1 MTLAIVFVT
10 LLVLIICRSIL
21 IYIISYF
28 SNVVLAE
35 VGSAIYSQKLNEP
48 FLKFI
53 SKSSDEIISLISA
66 KLLQIYGVITG
77 ILLLLTS
84 LILLISIIGILLFI
98 DFKLT
103 IISMSVFGL
112 LYVSVILIFRKTL
125 LKNSEIISQNQTL
138 MVKSLQK

>member
-1 MTLAIVFVT
+1 M
-10 LLVLIICRSIL
+10 
-21 IYIISYF
+21 
-28 SNVVLAE
+28 
-35 VGSAIYSQKLNEP
+35 
-48 FLKFI
+48 
-53 SKSSDEIISLISA
+53 
-66 KLLQIYGVITG
+66 LQIYGVITG

-138 MVKSLQK
+138 MVKSLQEGVGQ

>member
-1 MTLAIVFVT
+1 M
-10 LLVLIICRSIL
+10 
-21 IYIISYF
+21 
-28 SNVVLAE
+28 
-35 VGSAIYSQKLNEP
+35 
-48 FLKFI
+48 
-53 SKSSDEIISLISA
+53 
-66 KLLQIYGVITG
+66 ITG

-138 MVKSLQK
+138 MVKKFTRGCRLNKRYYIRFKNSCKIFFKINFERGFKVAVNDLIAQSPRFLLETVGIILISIFLFSLVTLK